1 MEVLAGRYRLIEPI
15 GSGGMAE
22 VWRARDERVGR
33 EVAVKLLYEHVHP
46 VERQRFAQEVRALA
60 ALSHPGVVA
69 IYDLGEEAGR
79 TFFVMELVKGG
90 TFDRLG
96 PFEAGV
102 EGLAA
107 LEAALEVLSALE
119 HLHGRGILHRDLTPK
134 NILLTE
140 EGRPKL
146 MDFGLAYLSDA
157 TRHFTRTGYT
167 LGTPQYM
174 APEQAKGGAL
184 TPAADLYSFGAVLYR
199 TLTGRPPFEGEHDQ
213 AVLYQHV
220 YEPPPD
226 PVMLNP
232 ALPEELAAWLLRML
246 AKDPAGR
253 PASAAQARRELA
265 AILGAVRDSLTATA
279 RAGAARSGHYPAG
292 PVRPELLEL
301 QNRAA
306 FEGEAVW
313 PVEPVADAGLLAL
326 GAGAALH
333 LFRLPGLQPL
343 TPFAAGDE
351 VTAAAALCRGRVYYA
366 DWEGVLRSRG
376 LGGARHF
383 EFKSRAE
390 VTASPLVTARRV
402 YLAGRD
408 GYLYALDHQGE
419 LEWAFEA
426 GGHIS
431 AGPTLY
437 RNLLF
442 AASESGWL
450 FALDPVSG
458 KLVYKVET
466 GPIHAHVPAGGGLL
480 ILPTWAGEVHAFDP
494 LTREV
499 RWTYDVEGELWGS
512 PAVGGG
518 RVYVAGWSGVLYALE
533 LENGDEAWTARV
545 GRVTAGLSLAGGV
558 LYVASEA
565 GELIAFDAA
574 SGAELWRA
582 EGLGGV
588 QAAPLP
594 LAGRLYAASLEGSL
608 YEFAESGPA
617 QANLSS
623 RSKKSSSSP

>member
-46 VERQRFAQEVRALA
+46 VERERFAQEVRALA

-69 IYDLGEEAGR
+69 IYDLGEEGGR
-79 TFFVMELVKGG
+79 TYFVMELVGGG

-96 PFEAGV
+96 PFEASV
-102 EGLAA
+102 EGLRL
-107 LEAALEVLSALE
+107 LEAALEVISALG
-119 HLHGRGILHRDLTPK
+119 HLHERGILHRDLTPK

-174 APEQAKGGAL
+174 APEQAKGAEL
-184 TPAADLYSFGAVLYR
+184 SPAADLYSFGAVLFR
-199 TLTGRPPFEGEHDQ
+199 TLTGRPPFAGEHDQ

-226 PVMLNP
+226 PLEINP
-232 ALPEELAAWLLRML
+232 AIPAALGDWLLRML
-246 AKDPAGR
+246 AKEPAER
-253 PASAAQARRELA
+253 PQSARQAWRELA
-265 AILGAVRDSLTATA
+265 AITATTRSGLTSCA

-292 PVRPELLEL
+292 PTRPEKLDL
-301 QNRAA
+301 QSRAA

-313 PVEPVADAGLLAL
+313 PTEPVAAGGLLAF
-326 GAGAALH
+326 GAGAALR
-333 LFRLPGLQPL
+333 LFRQPGLEPL

-351 VTAAAALCRGRVYYA
+351 VTAAAAFYRDRVYYA
-366 DWEGVLRSRG
+366 DWEGVLRARSLR
-376 LGGARHF
+376 GARVF
-383 EFKSRAE
+383 EYRTRAE
-390 VTASPLVTARRV
+390 VTASPLATARRV

-408 GYLYALDHQGE
+408 GYLYSLTHEGE

-437 RNLLF
+437 RGMLF

-450 FALDPVSG
+450 FALEPTSG
-458 KLVYKVET
+458 KLIYKVET
-466 GPIHAHVPAGGGLL
+466 GPIHAHIPAAEGLL

-494 LTREV
+494 LMREV
-499 RWTYDVEGELWGS
+499 LWTYDVEGELWGS
-512 PAVGGG
+512 PAVGEG
-518 RVYVAGWSGVLYALE
+518 RVYVAGWSGVLYALD
-533 LENGDEAWTARV
+533 LLTGDEVWTAEP
-545 GRVTAGLSLAGGV
+545 GRVTAGLSLAAGV
-558 LYVASEA
+558 LYAATEA
-565 GELIAFDAA
+565 GELIAYDAA
-574 SGAELWRA
+574 SGAELWRV

-594 LAGRLYAASLEGSL
+594 LAEGLYLASLEGMV
-608 YEFAESGPA
+608 YEFGEV
-617 QANLSS
+617 
-623 RSKKSSSSP
+623 

>member
-1 MEVLAGRYRLIEPI
+1 MGVEVLAGRYRLIEPI

-22 VWRARDERVGR
+22 VWRARDERMGR

-46 VERQRFAQEVRALA
+46 IERERFAQEVRALA
-60 ALSHPGVVA
+60 ALGHPGVVA
-69 IYDLGEEAGR
+69 IYDLGEEER
-79 TFFVMELVKGG
+79 TYFVMELVGGG

-96 PFEAGV
+96 PYEGGV
-102 EGLAA
+102 EGLRV

-119 HLHGRGILHRDLTPK
+119 HLHDRGILHRDLTPK

-174 APEQAKGGAL
+174 APEQAKGAAL

-220 YEPPPD
+220 YEPPTD
-226 PVMLNP
+226 PLKVNP
-232 ALPEELAAWLLRML
+232 AIPTALGNWLLRML
-246 AKDPAGR
+246 AKDPSER
-253 PASAAQARRELA
+253 PQGARQARRELV
-265 AILGAVRDSLTATA
+265 AITTATKAELTSNA
-279 RAGAARSGHYPAG
+279 RAGHSRSGHYPTG
-292 PVRPELLEL
+292 PTRPDKLKL
-301 QNRAA
+301 QGQAA

-313 PVEPVADAGLLAL
+313 PSEPVANERVLAF

-333 LFRLPGLQPL
+333 LFRQPGLEPL
-343 TPFAAGDE
+343 SPFAAGDE
-351 VTAAAALCRGRVYYA
+351 VTAAAAIQSGRVYYA
-366 DWEGVLRSRG
+366 DWEGVLRVRT
-376 LGGARHF
+376 LGGARVF
-383 EFKSRAE
+383 EHRSRAE
-390 VTASPLVTARRV
+390 VTASPLVTGRRV

-408 GYLYALDHQGE
+408 GYLYSLTSEGE

-437 RNLLF
+437 RGMLF

-450 FALDPVSG
+450 FALEPNSG
-458 KLVYKVET
+458 QLIYKVET
-466 GPIHAHVPAGGGLL
+466 GPIHAHIPAAGGLL
-480 ILPTWAGEVHAFDP
+480 VLPTWAGEVHAFDP

-499 RWTYDVEGELWGS
+499 LWTYDIEGELWGS
-512 PAVGGG
+512 PAVGEG
-518 RVYVAGWSGVLYALE
+518 RVYVAGWSGVLYALD
-533 LENGDEAWTARV
+533 LQSGDEVWTAEP
-545 GRVTAGLSLAGGV
+545 GRVTAGLSLAAGV
-558 LYVASEA
+558 LYAATEA
-565 GELIAFDAA
+565 GELIAYDAA
-574 SGAELWRA
+574 SGAELCRV
-582 EGLGGV
+582 ENLGGI

-594 LAGRLYAASLEGSL
+594 LPGRVYIATLEGRLY
-608 YEFAESGPA
+608 EFDET
-617 QANLSS
+617 
-623 RSKKSSSSP
+623 

>member
-1 MEVLAGRYRLIEPI
+1 VEVLAGRYRLIEPI

-46 VERQRFAQEVRALA
+46 VERERFAQEVRALA

-79 TFFVMELVKGG
+79 TYFVMELVGGG
-90 TFDRLG
+90 TFDQLG
-96 PFEAGV
+96 PYEAGV
-102 EGLAA
+102 EGLAI
-107 LEAALEVLSALE
+107 LEAALEVLSALD
-119 HLHGRGILHRDLTPK
+119 HLHRRGILHRDLTPK

-184 TPAADLYSFGAVLYR
+184 SPAADLYSFGAVLYR
-199 TLTGRPPFEGEHDQ
+199 TLTGKPPFEGEHDQ
-213 AVLYQHV
+213 AILYQHV
-220 YEPPPD
+220 YEPPRD
-226 PVMLNP
+226 PTEINP
-232 ALPEELAAWLLRML
+232 SIPAELASWLLRML
-246 AKDPAGR
+246 EKEPEKR

-265 AILGAVRDSLTATA
+265 AIAGAVSGELVSLA
-279 RAGAARSGHYPAG
+279 RGGAARSGHYPAG
-292 PVRPELLEL
+292 PTRPERL
-301 QNRAA
+301 QLRGRAA

-313 PVEPVADAGLLAL
+313 PVEPVAAGNVLAF
-326 GAGAALH
+326 GAGAALR
-333 LFRLPGLQPL
+333 LFRIPGVEPQ

-351 VTAAAALCRGRVYYA
+351 VTAAAAIHAGQVYYA
-366 DWEGVLRSRG
+366 DWEGVLRARSLR
-376 LGGARHF
+376 GARIF
-383 EFKSRAE
+383 EYRTRAE

-408 GYLYALDHQGE
+408 GYLYALDHEGN

-437 RNLLF
+437 RGMLF

-450 FALDPVSG
+450 FALEPSGG
-458 KLVYKVET
+458 KLIYKVET
-466 GPIHAHVPAGGGLL
+466 GPIHAHIPASGGLL
-480 ILPTWAGEVHAFDP
+480 VLPTWAGEVHAFDP
-494 LTREV
+494 LNREV
-499 RWTYDVEGELWGS
+499 LWTYDIEGELWGS

-518 RVYVAGWSGVLYALE
+518 RVYVAGWSGVLYALD
-533 LENGDEAWTARV
+533 LQSGDEVWTARV
-545 GRVTAGLSLAGGV
+545 GRVTAGLSLAEDV
-558 LYVASEA
+558 LYLANEE
-565 GELIAFDAA
+565 GELVAYDAA
-574 SGAELWRA
+574 SGVERWRA

-594 LAGRLYAASLEGSL
+594 LAGRLYVATLEGGL
-608 YEFAESGPA
+608 YEFAEV
-617 QANLSS
+617 
-623 RSKKSSSSP
+623 